1 MENPVTYVGPY
12 RGPWTGYLEMSAL
25 ERRALLSRTID
36 AHFPEG
42 YDSTATAKK
51 RTILARS
58 FKDDAAVLA
67 EFHARIFGDD
77 AWRYSVW
84 DDRGNPRYATEVK
97 ALIRFP
103 STLGGDV
110 ETARTIEWTRDM
122 LTRFL
127 AASSPV
133 AGGGFHWHVEQMLAV
148 TKKLFK
154 SGVPLDYVNGFHP
167 SGMRKGYPVK
177 EVIEGYQAGLPIEY
191 VAALLEEN

>member
-1 MENPVTYVGPY
+1 MTYAGPY
-12 RGPWTGYLEMSAL
+12 REPWTGYLKMSAL
-25 ERRALLSRTID
+25 ERRLLLERAVN

-42 YDSTATAKK
+42 YDNATTAKK
-51 RTILARS
+51 RTILNRS
-58 FKDDAAVLA
+58 FKNDAAVLA
-67 EFHARIFGDD
+67 EFHSQVFGDE
-77 AWRYSVW
+77 AWRYPIW
-84 DDRGNPRYATEVK
+84 DDQGNPRHSAEIK

-103 STLGGDV
+103 SALGGDV
-110 ETARTIEWTRDM
+110 EAARTVEWTRDM

-167 SGMRKGYPVK
+167 SGMRKGYPTT
-177 EVIEGYQAGLPIEY
+177 EVIEGYRAGLPIEY
-191 VAALLEEN
+191 VAALLEES